1 MFFESGIAYIIG
13 LLFIIIAV
21 TITLPAL
28 IKFLTTKNTLITIKP
43 AHSLQTSGIYSIS
56 RNPMYLG
63 LLILYIGI
71 AFLKG
76 NYWTFILI
84 PIVILVVTNLVIL
97 KEEKYLSR
105 AFGMEYTEYRKKV
118 RRWI

>member
-1 MFFESGIAYIIG
+1 MFGGIF
-13 LLFIIIAV
+13 L
-21 TITLPAL
+21 ITGFSFVLPAV
-28 IKFLTTKNTLITIKP
+28 IKFFKTKNTLITIHP
-43 AHSLQTSGIYSIS
+43 ANSLQTVGIYTIS

-76 NYWTFILI
+76 NLWTFMFI
-84 PIVILVVTNLVIL
+84 PLVILVITYTVIV
-97 KEEKYLSR
+97 KEEKYLGR
-105 AFGMEYTEYRKKV
+105 TFGDSYIEYRKKV